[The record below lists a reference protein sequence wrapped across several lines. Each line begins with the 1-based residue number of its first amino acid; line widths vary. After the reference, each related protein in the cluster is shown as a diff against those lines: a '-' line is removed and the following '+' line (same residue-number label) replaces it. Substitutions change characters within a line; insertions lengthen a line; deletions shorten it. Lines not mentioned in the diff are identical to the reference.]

1 MPPKQATSLRYRGI
15 QALMAARM
23 AQRVLQVWRDLMNPA
38 KVDASWLAVRGAL
51 VPIVEQG
58 RQQSADLARAAYGD
72 ARREASAEEGMA
84 EDGFRPQ
91 GPLPLLLSRL
101 ESALDVTGPVEFK
114 KAIAAGKPPQQAME
128 AAAVRMV
135 GTTQYLALE
144 GGRQVMQRSIE
155 VDERATGWARVTDGD
170 PCAWCAMLASRGP
183 VYKSDRTGGR
193 DQNARFVGDGE
204 FKYHDHC
211 ACQAWP
217 SFTNDEPFIGVAE
230 KLYDDWLRTTRGR
243 GGKHAVNAFRSWWES
258 EGRAAYA
265 APEHP

>member
-1 MPPKQATSLRYRGI
+1 MAANPGQAQRYRGI
-15 QALMAARM
+15 QALIAARM

-38 KVDASWLAVRGAL
+38 KVDASWLAVRAAL

-58 RQQSADLARAAYGD
+58 RQQSAELARVSYAD
-72 ARREASAEEGMA
+72 ARRAATA
-84 EDGFRPQ
+84 VEDGFKPQ
-91 GPLPLLLSRL
+91 DPLPLLLDRL

-114 KAIAAGKPPQQAME
+114 RAIAAGKTPQQAME

-144 GGRQVMQRSIE
+144 GGRSVMKRSIE
-155 VDERATGWARVTDGD
+155 ADESATGWARVTDND

-183 VYKSDRTGGR
+183 VYKTARTAGDPRKGG
-193 DQNARFVGDGE
+193 NS
-204 FKYHDHC
+204 YHDHC

-217 SFTNDEPFIGVAE
+217 AFTHDEPFIGIAE

-243 GGKHAVNAFRSWWES
+243 GGKHAVNAFRRWWES
-258 EGRAAYA
+258 EGRTAYA
-265 APEHP
+265 APERS

>member
-1 MPPKQATSLRYRGI
+1 MAPQQATPLRYRGI

-38 KVDASWLAVRGAL
+38 KVDASWLAVRAAL

-58 RQQSADLARAAYGD
+58 RQQSVELARVSYTD
-72 ARREASAEEGMA
+72 ARRAAIAE
-84 EDGFRPQ
+84 EDGFKPQ
-91 GPLPLLLSRL
+91 DPLPL
-101 ESALDVTGPVEFK
+101 
-114 KAIAAGKPPQQAME
+114 QAME

-144 GGRQVMQRSIE
+144 GGRQVMNRSIE
-155 VDERATGWARVTDGD
+155 ADERATGWARVTDSD

-183 VYKSDRTGGR
+183 VYKTAKTAGDPRRGG
-193 DQNARFVGDGE
+193 NS
-204 FKYHDHC
+204 YHDHC

-217 SFTNDEPFIGVAE
+217 AFTNDEPFIGVAE

-265 APEHP
+265 APERP

>member
-1 MPPKQATSLRYRGI
+1 MAPKQATPLRYRGI

-38 KVDASWLAVRGAL
+38 KVDASWLAVRAAL
-51 VPIVEQG
+51 IPIVEQG
-58 RQQSADLARAAYGD
+58 RQQSADLARAAYGE
-72 ARREASAEEGMA
+72 ARRESGIEQGMA

-114 KAIAAGKPPQQAME
+114 KAIAAGKTPQQAME
-128 AAAVRMV
+128 TAAVRMV

-155 VDERATGWARVTDGD
+155 ADERATGWARVTDGD

-183 VYKSDRTGGR
+183 VYKTAKTAGDPRRGG
-193 DQNARFVGDGE
+193 NS
-204 FKYHDHC
+204 YHDHC
-211 ACQAWP
+211 ACQVWP
-217 SFTNDEPFIGVAE
+217 AFTNDEPFIGVAE